1 MYIDTL
7 FLVSMFAYLT
17 TFIMAFV
24 GIKKRHEEVRNYF
37 GNEGKLR
44 KVYHVVRPNTHQLDV
59 LKSPKEN
66 NSHPLNGDR

>member
-7 FLVSMFAYLT
+7 FLVLMFTYLT
-17 TFIMAFV
+17 TFITAFV
-24 GIKKRHEEVRNYF
+24 GIKKRHKETHNYF
-37 GNEGKLR
+37 GNKGKLR
-44 KVYHVVRPNTHQLDV
+44 KVYHVIRTNTHQLDV